1 MKTNY
6 IYNKVK
12 ASLRTALFLAFGSI
26 LFSGCSDFLDIQ
38 PMNSTVL
45 ENYWKEKADVTST
58 VNGCY
63 EALASEDVI
72 KHLAVWGELR
82 SENVMI
88 GTLNNA
94 QKYQNTYNNLNEM
107 LKENLLPS
115 NEMCNWSSIY
125 NIINRCNIVCHYAP
139 EVEQIDPNYSYG
151 ELKATIAEMKTI
163 RALCYFYLIRTFRN
177 VPYVTEPSID
187 DNQNYVVPASSFE
200 VILDSLINDLESVK
214 NDAQRRYS
222 VEKVVNKTISVPA
235 ENNSRITRWAIYAL
249 LADLYLWKGDWD
261 NVVKYCD
268 LIIDYKKQ
276 QYDELIQ
283 MDQITDMEVYDGVP
297 MILEAIKGQ
306 QDVGNAYSSIFGQGN
321 SFESI
326 FELYYNG
333 NTGQEN
339 NWVSNFYGNGNN
351 NIGLLKASEV
361 LMDGFTT
368 DQNQIWISQKD
379 CRAYESLQSEG
390 TSYAITKYTRPRA
403 SFSLLRLGIVTINDS
418 RRSTPNSN
426 WIFYRLSDVMLMK
439 AEALIQ
445 RSESDWPEAFKL
457 INNVYKRAN
466 NIAPETTT
474 GSLVYE
480 TYSTSRVAMEDLLFA
495 ERHREFLF
503 EGKRWFDLVRMA
515 RRDGKTER
523 LVSCAIRKYRQDIN
537 VIKIKLTDP
546 NYIYFPYAKSEL
558 KVNPLLKQNPAF
570 DKGEEGVLK

>member
-1 MKTNY
+1 MKTVY
-6 IYNKVK
+6 LYNKVK
-12 ASLRTALFLAFGSI
+12 ESLRTVFFLSVGSI
-26 LFSGCSDFLDIQ
+26 LLTGCSDFLDIE

-72 KHLAVWGELR
+72 KRFAVWGELR

-88 GTLNNA
+88 GTLNGN
-94 QKYQNTYNNLNEM
+94 YSNTYNNLNEM
-107 LKENLLPS
+107 LKENLLPN
-115 NEMCNWSSIY
+115 NEMCNWSSVY
-125 NIINRCNIVCHYAP
+125 NVINRCNIVCHYAP
-139 EVEQIDPNYSYG
+139 EVEQIDPNYTYS

-163 RALCYFYLIRTFRN
+163 RALCYFYLIRTFRD

-187 DNQNYVVPASSFE
+187 DNQNYVVPATSFD

-214 NDAQRRYS
+214 DDAQRRYS
-222 VEKVVNKTISVPA
+222 VEKVSNKSIYVPA
-235 ENNSRITRWAIYAL
+235 ENNSRITRWAVYAL

-268 LIIDYKKQ
+268 LVMDYKKQ

-283 MDQITDMEVYDGVP
+283 LDQITDMDLYDGVP

-306 QDVGNAYSSIFGQGN
+306 QDAGNAYSSIFGQGN

-339 NWVSNFYGNGNN
+339 KWVSNFYGNGSNSV
-351 NIGLLKASEV
+351 GLLKASDI
-361 LMDGFTT
+361 LMDGFKT
-368 DQNQIWISQKD
+368 DQNQIWLSQKD
-379 CRAYESLQSEG
+379 CRAYENLQSEG
-390 TSYAITKYTRPRA
+390 TSYAITKYTRPTATFRP
-403 SFSLLRLGIVTINDS
+403 GKTDINNS
-418 RRSTPNSN
+418 RRSTSDAN

-439 AEALIQ
+439 AEALIL
-445 RSESDWPEAFKL
+445 RDKSDWPEAFKL

-466 NIAPETTT
+466 NITPETTT
-474 GSLVYE
+474 GSLSYE
-480 TYSTSRVAMEDLLFA
+480 TYSTSTAAMEDLLFA
-495 ERHREFLF
+495 ERHREFMF
-503 EGKRWFDLVRMA
+503 EGKRWFDLVRLA

-546 NYIYFPYAKSEL
+546 NYIYYPYAKSEL
-558 KVNPLLKQNPAF
+558 KVNPLLVQNPAY
-570 DKGEEGVLK
+570 DKGEDGNLN